1 MEQTRED
8 HILDYSGAF
17 RLLRKV
23 ADGGM
28 ATVYEAEQLGPA
40 GFAKR
45 VALKVIHPQYASE
58 RHWLQLFIDEAKLS
72 ANLAHGNIVQIYQLG
87 EVDGQYYMAM
97 EYIQGPTLRSIIDR
111 HAELRQPMPLPIAA
125 YIASRVCR
133 ALDYAHNF
141 VAPGGQ
147 RLDVVHRDV
156 SPGNIMATWDGHIKL
171 ADFGIAK
178 ARTSVDPAER
188 HILMGKKHYMS
199 PEQALALA
207 VDARS
212 DVFTLGVVLYE
223 VLTLEPLFKE
233 DITDLLLDEVTVHP
247 LPSVRSRVPQLPR
260 EIDDVLT
267 RALSRDPNRRPTAA
281 AMGHALD
288 GWIEKQRPVA
298 SPDRL
303 QEHLTTLFPSSQKR
317 TSGSSNRTETP
328 TRFSNFKR
336 GLRRPRKPGFLSRLF
351 GL

>member
-1 MEQTRED
+1 
-8 HILDYSGAF
+8 
-17 RLLRKV
+17 
-23 ADGGM
+23 
-28 ATVYEAEQLGPA
+28 
-40 GFAKR
+40 
-45 VALKVIHPQYASE
+45 
-58 RHWLQLFIDEAKLS
+58 
-72 ANLAHGNIVQIYQLG
+72 
-87 EVDGQYYMAM
+87 MAM

-125 YIASRVCR
+125 YITSRVCR

-156 SPGNIMATWDGHIKL
+156 SPGNIMASWDGHIKL

-178 ARTSVDPAER
+178 ARTSFDPAAER

-212 DVFTLGVVLYE
+212 DVFTLGVVFYE
-223 VLTLEPLFKE
+223 MLTLEPLFKE

-247 LPSVRSRVPQLPR
+247 LPSVRSRVPQLPS

-267 RALSRDPNRRPTAA
+267 RALSREPNRRPTAA

-288 GWIEKQRPVA
+288 RWIERQRPVA
-298 SPDRL
+298 TPDRL
-303 QEHLTTLFPSSQKR
+303 QEHLSTLFPSSHKR
-317 TSGSSNRTETP
+317 TSGSSNKTDTP
-328 TRFSNFKR
+328 TKFSNFKR
-336 GLRRPRKPGFLSRLF
+336 GLRRPRKPSFLSRLF